1 MTSINETEFEDDTDE
16 LEDHLFR
23 TSREYYRVEE
33 NLKRIH
39 FLLVDYLVEVGR
51 RDLFKSLTLTDLS
64 SMIYNPSYIRE
75 LIHNRPDC
83 LL

>member
-1 MTSINETEFEDDTDE
+1 MTSINETEFEEETYE
-16 LEDHLFR
+16 QEEYL
-23 TSREYYRVEE
+23 SRQYYRVEE

-39 FLLVDYLVEVGR
+39 FLLVDYLSEIGR

-64 SMIYNPSYIRE
+64 SMIYNPGYISQ
-75 LIHNRPDC
+75 LIHNRTDC